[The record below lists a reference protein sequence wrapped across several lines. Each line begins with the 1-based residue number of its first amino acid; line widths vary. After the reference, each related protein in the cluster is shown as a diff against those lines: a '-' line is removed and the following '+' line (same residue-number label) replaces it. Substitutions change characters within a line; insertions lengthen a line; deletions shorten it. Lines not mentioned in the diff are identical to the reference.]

1 MISLSR
7 VGALIQRHAYLYQRS
22 LPRIMEIFFW
32 PLMDLLVWGFITV
45 YLREF
50 DLRLPRFVG
59 FFLGALI
66 LWDILYRAQQGI
78 SISFLEEVWSKNLLN
93 LFVSPMRPCEFL
105 VALMTISVGKMLTAG
120 AASVLI
126 AWLFY
131 SFNIFVIGISLIP
144 FVLNLLIMG
153 WAIGIISMSAI
164 LRYGQEAEVLAWGLG
179 FLIQP
184 ISAVFYPVSVLPA
197 WIQPVALLIPASH
210 VFEGMRTVL
219 ETGTFPYDSLIKALL
234 LNGIY
239 LTLSIWFFY
248 YNLRVVKE
256 KGLLLHRGLE

>member
-1 MISLSR
+1 MSLVR
-7 VGALIQRHAYLYQRS
+7 IIALIQRHLYLYQRS

-45 YLREF
+45 YFQRF
-50 DLRLPRFVG
+50 NIGLPRFVS

-66 LWDILYRAQQGI
+66 FWDILYRAQQGI

-105 VALMTISVGKMLTAG
+105 AALMTISVGKMLTAG
-120 AASVLI
+120 AASALL
-126 AWLFY
+126 AWIFY
-131 SFNIFVIGISLIP
+131 SFNIFLVGISLIP
-144 FVLNLLIMG
+144 FVFNLLVMG

-184 ISAVFYPVSVLPA
+184 FAAVFYPVSILP
-197 WIQPVALLIPASH
+197 IFVQPIARMIPASY
-210 VFEGMRTVL
+210 VFEGMRAVL
-219 ETGTFPYDSLIKALL
+219 ETGAIPYESLMKAAF

-239 LTLSIWFFY
+239 LALAIRFFY
-248 YNLRVVKE
+248 YNLRIVKE
-256 KGLLLHRGLE
+256 KGLLLHRGTE

>member
-1 MISLSR
+1 
-7 VGALIQRHAYLYQRS
+7 
-22 LPRIMEIFFW
+22 MEIFFW

-45 YLREF
+45 YFQRSNIG
-50 DLRLPRFVG
+50 LPPFVT

-105 VALMTISVGKMLTAG
+105 VALMSISVGKMLTAG
-120 AASVLI
+120 TASALL
-126 AWLFY
+126 AWIFY
-131 SFNIFVIGISLIP
+131 SFNLFLVGISIIP
-144 FVLNLLIMG
+144 FVLNLLVMG
-153 WAIGIISMSAI
+153 WAIGIISMSMI

-184 ISAVFYPVSVLPA
+184 FAAVFYPVSVLPA
-197 WIQPVALLIPASH
+197 WVQPISRMIPASH
-210 VFEGMRTVL
+210 IFEGMRAVL
-219 ETGTFPYDSLIKALL
+219 ETGEIPYQSLMKATL

-239 LTLSIWFFY
+239 LALAIVFFY
-248 YNLRVVKE
+248 YTLRVVKE
-256 KGLLLHRGLE
+256 KGLLIHRGTE